1 MNWPNHLEGSWGHRS
16 RNGSQCELQAK
27 ERKGESNSRG
37 SQQAECEKQD
47 TAKGEDLS
55 GGHDSEGRVMASVL
69 YCSPLFW
76 RCLKFVKGS
85 GALQGWTI
93 TPVNLKSP
101 SGCSSLLQHVPSS
114 TSIII
119 ALLSTQL
126 EGNFGYVPLECF
138 FNIRSQ
144 VLGCQWISQN
154 AISVAR
160 TKDNIKMS
168 KRIISALGA
177 IFSTVRILLKTILG
191 ERIVFHRT

>member
-1 MNWPNHLEGSWGHRS
+1 
-16 RNGSQCELQAK
+16 
-27 ERKGESNSRG
+27 
-37 SQQAECEKQD
+37 
-47 TAKGEDLS
+47 
-55 GGHDSEGRVMASVL
+55 MASVL

-93 TPVNLKSP
+93 TPMNLKSP

-144 VLGCQWISQN
+144 VPGCQWISQN

-168 KRIISALGA
+168 KRIISALGT